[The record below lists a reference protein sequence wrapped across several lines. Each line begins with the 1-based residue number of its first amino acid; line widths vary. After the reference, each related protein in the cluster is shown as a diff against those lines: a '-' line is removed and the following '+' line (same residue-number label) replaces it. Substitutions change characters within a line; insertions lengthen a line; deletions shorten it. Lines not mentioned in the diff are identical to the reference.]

1 MGTRIEYEWDIEQY
15 DEYGD
20 IIDHYFFRESRC
32 PSHDIKE
39 NECLVLVKSYAD
51 PTGSYVQDRTYAYVT
66 KDGKLPEEFEDGTR
80 IPKRVAR
87 TFTAARG

>member
-32 PSHDIKE
+32 PTQDIKE
-39 NECLVLVKSYAD
+39 NECLVLVKTYLDSYD
-51 PTGSYVQDRTYAYVT
+51 SVDYRTYAYVT
-66 KDGKLPEEFEDGTR
+66 KDGALPEEFEDGTR

-87 TFTAARG
+87 TFAAARG